1 MTVADPVP
9 HQSDAAAKTLTPT
22 IKKRPVVYQRLERMD
37 RELDGHQFVAGDR
50 FTIADITALVAIDLG
65 ARFAD
70 IKIAPEFAH
79 LTHWYET
86 VSSRPSAKA

>member
-1 MTVADPVP
+1 MTVRTSPSPSRSAG
-9 HQSDAAAKTLTPT
+9 
-22 IKKRPVVYQRLERMD
+22 IWR
-37 RELDGHQFVAGDR
+37 GFIAGDR
-50 FTIADITALVAIDLG
+50 FTIADITALVAIDMG
-65 ARFAD
+65 ARLAD